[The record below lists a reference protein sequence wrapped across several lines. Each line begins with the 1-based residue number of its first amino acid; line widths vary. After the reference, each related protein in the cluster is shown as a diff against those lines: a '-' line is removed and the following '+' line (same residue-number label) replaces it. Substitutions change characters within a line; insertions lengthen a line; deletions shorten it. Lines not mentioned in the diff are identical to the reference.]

1 MPAITMPK
9 LSDTMTEGTVVKWL
23 KKVGDKVE
31 SGELIAEIETDKA
44 TMEMESWEEGVI
56 TELAVEEG
64 GRVPVGGKVAFV
76 TGEGESAPA
85 AGVAPAPKTVEAK
98 AEAPAAKAEA
108 PKAAPASPAPEEAE
122 AAPGGL
128 KASPLARKM
137 ASEVGLD
144 LRKLKGSGP
153 AGRIIKR
160 DIEEAIA
167 SGSEA
172 PEPEKEKA
180 PAPVAAAPAPA
191 AVPSA
196 APAPVAV
203 TAAGGK
209 DKTIPLTNMRRIIA
223 ERLLLSKTTIPH
235 FYLTISVDAG
245 PLMAF
250 RADLNEKSAAGGGP
264 KFTVNDFVVKAVVAA
279 AVKVP
284 EINASFAGDSIIQY
298 GDVNISVAIAVEDGL
313 VTPVIKVAQS
323 RTLSDISVAVKDM
336 AVRARDKKLKPD
348 EFAGGTIT
356 ISNLGAF
363 GVDFFDAII
372 NPPQAAIVSV
382 GAVTKQ
388 PVVNAKDEIVV
399 GQRMNLGLS
408 CDHRVVDGAVGAK
421 FMAEIKRLLE
431 TPYLIL
437 V

>member
-1 MPAITMPK
+1 MPK